1 MHATF
6 GEHTKNIAVSA
17 TKSMTG
23 HLLGGA
29 GALEAVLTV
38 LAIYNRKA
46 PATINLENQDPQI
59 DLDIVTQARELPE
72 GEIVG
77 ISNSFGF
84 GGHNAVV
91 AFRSVE

>member
-1 MHATF
+1 
-6 GEHTKNIAVSA
+6 
-17 TKSMTG
+17 
-23 HLLGGA
+23 
-29 GALEAVLTV
+29 
-38 LAIYNRKA
+38 
-46 PATINLENQDPQI
+46 
-59 DLDIVTQARELPE
+59 VTQARELPE